1 MICSKNAQNLAK
13 NARHSAHHNFSRKC
27 PKCPIFSLFP
37 ASSPPKMPTFMP
49 KQKTRIPFFAQNI
62 VKFCIFWAGPD
73 NFWKCPKKGPG
84 PTMVFSASKPFKMPD
99 MGRNAHFWS
108 PSVRRGGSGCTTADL
123 PPPRDSQCDQML
135 FLRIAQKIAK
145 IARPKNGFLLRTTP
159 VKKFCKLRAWFDK
172 ESKVIR
178 GGLAAAILI
187 YSYVIYS

>member
-1 MICSKNAQNLAK
+1 MSTFLYINGLFTFWQGDQMICSKNAQNLAK
-13 NARHSAHHNFSRKC
+13 NARHSAHHNFTRKC

-49 KQKTRIPFFAQNI
+49 KQKTHIPFFAQNI

-108 PSVRRGGSGCTTADL
+108 PWFFTL
-123 PPPRDSQCDQML
+123 YL
-135 FLRIAQKIAK
+135 FTYQNQNWSRMKSIQVFYGNTS
-145 IARPKNGFLLRTTP
+145 P
-159 VKKFCKLRAWFDK
+159 
-172 ESKVIR
+172 
-178 GGLAAAILI
+178 
-187 YSYVIYS
+187 

>member
-1 MICSKNAQNLAK
+1 MKKRFLKKLDLGSNKGKILAKDLQGDQMICSKNAQNLAK
-13 NARHSAHHNFSRKC
+13 NARHSAHHNFTRKC

-108 PSVRRGGSGCTTADL
+108 PCLWAKLVIWLCENFRIVLRKIIASWRHL
-123 PPPRDSQCDQML
+123 PT
-135 FLRIAQKIAK
+135 
-145 IARPKNGFLLRTTP
+145 LLP
-159 VKKFCKLRAWFDK
+159 AC
-172 ESKVIR
+172 
-178 GGLAAAILI
+178 
-187 YSYVIYS
+187 

>member
-13 NARHSAHHNFSRKC
+13 NARHSAHHNFTRKC

-49 KQKTRIPFFAQNI
+49 KQKTHIPFFAQNI

-84 PTMVFSASKPFKMPD
+84 PTMFFSASKPFKMPD

-108 PSVRRGGSGCTTADL
+108 PWIGVPCSYATQKRTNHNDNSGIFDNAHLRWEGRRYL
-123 PPPRDSQCDQML
+123 
-135 FLRIAQKIAK
+135 KIETNK
-145 IARPKNGFLLRTTP
+145 
-159 VKKFCKLRAWFDK
+159 
-172 ESKVIR
+172 S
-178 GGLAAAILI
+178 
-187 YSYVIYS
+187 

>member
-13 NARHSAHHNFSRKC
+13 NARHSAHHNFTRKC

-49 KQKTRIPFFAQNI
+49 KQKTHIPFFAQNI

-108 PSVRRGGSGCTTADL
+108 PCSLLLNRFSMVAL
-123 PPPRDSQCDQML
+123 SQVSIHTESLSLMCL
-135 FLRIAQKIAK
+135 SFS
-145 IARPKNGFLLRTTP
+145 LRTN
-159 VKKFCKLRAWFDK
+159 
-172 ESKVIR
+172 
-178 GGLAAAILI
+178 GGPSRNISAGNDAACVAAH
-187 YSYVIYS
+187 SGQNDA